1 MTRFHLISTTIEEA
15 LRGHFEGVEVSD
27 DPALIREVAESVG
40 QLSFFY
46 ALDYPPTPPSSSSSD
61 ALLFPSGHVV
71 IRVPCTGEGCPV
83 CKFFHFVHDLVAQ
96 VPPEPGYYIAGGQ
109 S

>member
-1 MTRFHLISTTIEEA
+1 MTRFHIISTTLEEA
-15 LRGHFEGVEVSD
+15 LRGRFEGVEISD
-27 DPALIREVAESVG
+27 DSTLIREVAESVG

-46 ALDYPPTPPSSSSSD
+46 ALDYPPIPPSSSD

-71 IRVPCTGEGCPV
+71 IRVPCAGEGCPV
-83 CKFFHFVHDLVAQ
+83 CEFLHFVHITMAQ